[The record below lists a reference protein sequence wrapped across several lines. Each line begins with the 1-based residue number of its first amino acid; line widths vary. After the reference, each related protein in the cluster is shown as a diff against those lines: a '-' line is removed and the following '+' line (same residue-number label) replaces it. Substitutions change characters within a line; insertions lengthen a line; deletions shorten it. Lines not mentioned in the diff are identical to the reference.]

1 VKTQSISAIAGAAL
15 VLLASTSSAQDAPR
29 SLGPAGTVTLSRAE
43 YDRLLDLANRK
54 PSPPDTAPVAAAL
67 TRADVRVRVNG
78 TIARATM
85 QVEGEVFRNGVAKVP
100 LIKGAT
106 LLEARADN
114 RPLPVV
120 AEGDLHVALLPGPTT
135 FAATL
140 EVGMPLS
147 FTPGRGAFMLPVPI
161 AGSATAIIDVP
172 GDQTDV
178 HLSTGIPLRRSSAN
192 GRTIVEATLDP
203 GRPTQVWWSTRDSA
217 PTTANARD
225 VRLLSEVK
233 SLVTIA
239 DADVR
244 LLTLLDVTVVQGD
257 PSQIEL
263 ALPAGYEVISA
274 SGPSLE
280 RTENRAD
287 RLVLFVTNPAQRR
300 HQFLVS
306 LERQNAGGSFKLET
320 GFPTVTAARRETGE
334 VAVEGL
340 GTLEIGAAD
349 VPGLRRMDVREVDPA
364 LASAARQSLLAAFRY
379 QRTADV
385 PPPLTLDVKRFPD
398 AAVLAAVAERAV
410 ATTLVTSEGRALTE
424 ITLWMRNR
432 AQPFMKVA
440 LPQGASLLS
449 VEVGGAPAKPVEG
462 KDGSRV
468 PLLRPGFRPDGPYS
482 VSFVYLHAGTPF
494 VKKGDMQ
501 MTLPKMDVPVNVLEW
516 ELFIPDQYRVD
527 HFDGNALSAELFERT
542 SEGDVSYAGYAKT
555 AGVAGGVGG
564 GVAGGVS
571 AGLTSGLPMT
581 AMSGQIVGH
590 VADASGSAVPGATI
604 VVEGAGQRQQ
614 VVTDTNG
621 NYTLSGLG
629 SGPLVVTGQ
638 LQGFNTVRRSVVFDQ
653 RPRQVDMVLQVGSV
667 AESVTVTAE
676 APVIN
681 TSSSEVAQRFR
692 LDELNAKTP
701 PPVSAPNES
710 QAPSLNVQSLQ
721 RRASGVLPVR
731 MDVPRA
737 GTSHRFVKPLVIDE
751 ATVISFRYKR
761 H

>member
-1 VKTQSISAIAGAAL
+1 
-15 VLLASTSSAQDAPR
+15 
-29 SLGPAGTVTLSRAE
+29 VTLSRSE
-43 YDRLLDLANRK
+43 YDRLLDLASRK

-67 TRADVRVRVNG
+67 TRADIRVRVNG
-78 TIARATM
+78 NIAKATM
-85 QVEGEVFRNGVAKVP
+85 QVEGEVFRSGVAKVP

-114 RPLPVV
+114 RAFPVV

-140 EVGMPLS
+140 EVGTALS
-147 FTPGRGAFMLPVPI
+147 FTPGRGAFTLPVPI
-161 AGSATAIIDVP
+161 AGSATATIDVP

-178 HLSTGIPLRRSSAN
+178 HLSAGIPVRRSSAN

-217 PTTANARD
+217 PTTVNARD

-257 PSQIEL
+257 PSRIEL
-263 ALPAGYEVISA
+263 TLPSGYEVISA
-274 SGPSLE
+274 SGASLE
-280 RTENRAD
+280 RTENSAD

-306 LERQNAGGSFKLET
+306 LERQNAGGSFTLET
-320 GFPTVTAARRETGE
+320 GFPTVSAARRETGE
-334 VAVEGL
+334 VAVEGV

-379 QRTADV
+379 QRTADM
-385 PPPLTLDVKRFPD
+385 PPALTLDVKRFPD

-449 VEVGGAPAKPVEG
+449 VEVAGAAAKPVEG

-482 VSFVYLHAGTPF
+482 VSFVYLHAGRPF

-501 MTLPKMDVPVNVLEW
+501 MALPTMDVPVNVLEW

-527 HFDGNALSAELFERT
+527 RFDGNALAAELFQHT
-542 SEGDVSYAGYAKT
+542 PDGDVSFAAYART
-555 AGVAGGVGG
+555 GGVLG
-564 GVAGGVS
+564 GVAGGVA
-571 AGLTSGLPMT
+571 AGVASGPMT
-581 AMSGQIVGH
+581 ALPGQIVGH
-590 VADASGSAVPGATI
+590 VTDPAGGAVPGATI

-614 VVTDTNG
+614 VVTDANG
-621 NYTLSGLG
+621 NYTVSGLA

-638 LQGFNTVRRSVVFDQ
+638 LQGFNTIRRSVVFDQ
-653 RPRQVDMVLQVGSV
+653 RPRQVDMVLQIGSIT
-667 AESVTVTAE
+667 ESVNVTAE
-676 APVIN
+676 APVVN
-681 TSSSEVAQRFR
+681 MSTSEVAQRFR
-692 LDELNAKTP
+692 ADEALNTPKP
-701 PPVSAPNES
+701 PPPASAPVAES

-761 H
+761 R